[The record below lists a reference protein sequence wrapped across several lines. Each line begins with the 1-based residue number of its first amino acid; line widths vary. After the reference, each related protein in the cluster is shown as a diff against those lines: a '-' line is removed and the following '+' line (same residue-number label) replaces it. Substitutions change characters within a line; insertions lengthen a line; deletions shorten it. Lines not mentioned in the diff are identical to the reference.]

1 MNVTD
6 LSNYVPVYGRG
17 PALRRELTELVRY
30 AEIHGNAASELA
42 ALFEADSVKVLAALN
57 GAVSSVPVTGV
68 AAGSATITA
77 TASGHTD
84 TSVITVTSPS

>member
-6 LSNYVPVYGRG
+6 LSNYIPVYGRG
-17 PALRRELTELVRY
+17 PTLRRELMELVRY

-57 GAVSSVPVTGV
+57 GAVPSVPVTGV
-68 AAGSATITA
+68 DLTPA
-77 TASGHTD
+77 TAS
-84 TSVITVTSPS
+84 IAVTSP